1 MRKQDQRIHQIHLE
15 DPDISYVNMLA
26 PSTNRGLSSAD
37 ARATRYGKIS
47 VFQLKFYAVPG

>member
-26 PSTNRGLSSAD
+26 PSTNRGLSSAE
-37 ARATRYGKIS
+37 ARATRYGKICHNS
-47 VFQLKFYAVPG
+47 RTLIL